1 MSGPRFIVI
10 GGQRVAW
17 TEILKLR
24 REQRQETTARQ
35 LTLFELRNDSRPPT
49 ERSAEG
55 RFLEPSLFTL
65 LDP

>member
-1 MSGPRFIVI
+1 MSGPRFVMIN
-10 GGQRVAW
+10 GQRIAW
-17 TEILKLR
+17 AEIVRLR
-24 REQRQETTARQ
+24 KEQRDQVKAKQ

-55 RFLEPSLFTL
+55 RFLEPTLFTL